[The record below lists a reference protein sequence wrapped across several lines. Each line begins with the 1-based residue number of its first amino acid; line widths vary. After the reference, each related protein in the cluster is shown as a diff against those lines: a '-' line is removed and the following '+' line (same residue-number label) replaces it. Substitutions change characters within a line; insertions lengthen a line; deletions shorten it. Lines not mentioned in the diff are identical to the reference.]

1 MTMDAVSLKALV
13 DEQLDAARDAHA
25 GRASHTVYGGQEHKL
40 RQTVIALIE
49 GQQLH
54 DHESPGE
61 ATLLVLRGRVRLGT
75 STDEVECGEGDYVL
89 IPGERH
95 HLSAV
100 EDSAVLLTV
109 VTGI

>member
-1 MTMDAVSLKALV
+1 MDALSLRTLV
-13 DEQLDAARDAHA
+13 DEQLDAARSAPA
-25 GRASHTVYGGQEHKL
+25 GRASHTVYGGREHKL
-40 RQTVIALIE
+40 RQTVIAMLE
-49 GQQLH
+49 GQLLH

-75 STDEVECGEGDYVL
+75 TTEDVECAEGDYLL

-95 HLSAV
+95 HLTAV

>member
-1 MTMDAVSLKALV
+1 MDALSLKALAA
-13 DEQLDAARDAHA
+13 EQLDAARSAPA
-25 GRASHTVYGGQEHKL
+25 GRASHTVYGGHEHKL
-40 RQTVIALIE
+40 RQTVIALAKGE
-49 GQQLH
+49 LLH

-61 ATLLVLRGRVRLGT
+61 ATLLVLRGRVALGT
-75 STDEVECGEGDYVL
+75 STESVECAEGDYLL

-95 HLSAV
+95 HLTAV